1 MLRPTRSGWNLVS
14 VLILLQLIFAILRLT
29 DVIEWH
35 ILWVLSPLWMPWA
48 LLAFSYFYIKLFAM
62 LIYGINPEEEI

>member
-1 MLRPTRSGWNLVS
+1 MLKPTRSGWNLVS

-29 DVIEWH
+29 NVIEWH
-35 ILWVLSPLWMPWA
+35 ILWVLSPLWMPWV

>member
-35 ILWVLSPLWMPWA
+35 ILWVLSPLWMPWV
-48 LLAFSYFYIKLFAM
+48 LLAFSCFYIKLFAM